1 MTKLEKKEV
10 NEIVQSVCADNEY
23 DVGKLIGSNKLSEKI
38 KNQRRIEDMCVE
50 NILLGFV

>member
-23 DVGKLIGSNKLSEKI
+23 DVGKLIGSEKRSKSFRNK
-38 KNQRRIEDMCVE
+38 RRIEEMCIE